1 VGGKAVACLKASDAF
16 GQRIVVRSGGFVG
29 GVIAAHE
36 ETPAQQIVMRSGR
49 AKHEFGIGGYRRPS
63 AAHRDIRIAQC
74 CFPDPLRGALVIG
87 RLVRQR
93 QRRRGT

>member
-1 VGGKAVACLKASDAF
+1 M
-16 GQRIVVRSGGFVG
+16 
-29 GVIAAHE
+29 IAAHQQ
-36 ETPAQQIVMRSGR
+36 TLAQQVVMRSGR
-49 AKHEFGIGGYRRPS
+49 AEHEFGIGGDRRPS
-63 AAHRDIRIAQC
+63 AAHRDVRIAQC